1 MRTERK
7 EEENLKKDEKKNR
20 RKQKIAGGIL
30 AIVLVIGGFAAYR
43 ISTVKEFPSNAKVD
57 GVSVGGLT
65 VREAEEKIN
74 REANQIELKE
84 DDRDAV
90 TVKTQ
95 FKYEI
100 KDTLKNRRALSVV
113 DPRNYIGGG
122 ANYSVPLKV
131 IGGEK
136 ETAKRIRK
144 AIPDHKGTV
153 ETKDAYIDY
162 KTMRIVR
169 EVQGDT
175 LDVEAL
181 TKDVAENREQSPNE
195 IVFTFKSKD
204 YIATPKVK
212 FDDLQ
217 KELKFAKYYLAD
229 GLTLR
234 ADSGDTVKITPKQLS
249 KVILYTEDGPE
260 YSEEGAQ
267 KVAKEL
273 AKNYS
278 QDVYTVET
286 EEGAKSLI
294 NYGIK
299 SSVDEKKT
307 AESILKAAKSKKK
320 GTLYLKASN
329 QDLSTRVEVSISGQ
343 KVYYVQ
349 NGKVKL
355 KTSVV
360 TGGPN
365 HATPRGIFRLAYKE
379 RNVTL
384 KGSNGDGTDYASK
397 VSYWM
402 PFNGGIG
409 LHDAP
414 WRSSFGG
421 SIYQSGGSHGC
432 VNMPPT
438 KAKQL
443 FGYIDAGT
451 LIYVYD

>member
-43 ISTVKEFPSNAKVD
+43 ISTVKEFPSNAKVN

-84 DDRDAV
+84 DERDAV

-100 KDTLKNRRALSVV
+100 KDTLKNRRALSAV
-113 DPRNYIGGG
+113 DPRNYMGSG

-131 IGGEK
+131 TGGEK

-162 KTMRIVR
+162 KIMRIVR

-181 TKDVAENREQSPNE
+181 TKDVAESREQSPNE
-195 IVFTFKSKD
+195 TVFAFKSKD

-234 ADSGDTVKITPKQLS
+234 ADSGDTVKVTPKQLS

-260 YSEEGAQ
+260 YSEKGAQ

-286 EEGAKSLI
+286 EEGAKILI

-299 SSVDEKKT
+299 SSVDRKKT

-329 QDLSTRVEVSISGQ
+329 QDLSTRVEVSISSQ
-343 KVYYVQ
+343 TMYYVQ

-360 TGGPN
+360 TGGPS
-365 HATPRGIFRLAYKE
+365 HATPRGIFQLAYKE

-432 VNMPPT
+432 VNMPPA

-451 LIYVYD
+451 LVYVYD

>member
-1 MRTERK
+1 MRTERN
-7 EEENLKKDEKKNR
+7 EQENVKKDEKKNR
-20 RKQKIAGGIL
+20 RKQKIAGVIL
-30 AIVLVIGGFAAYR
+30 AVVLVIGGFSAYR
-43 ISTVKEFPSNAKVD
+43 ISTVKEFPNNAKVD

-65 VREAEEKIN
+65 FREAEEKIN
-74 REANQIELKE
+74 REANQVELKE

-100 KDTLKNRRALSVV
+100 KDTLKNRQALSVV
-113 DPRNYIGGG
+113 DPRNYMGSG
-122 ANYSVPLKV
+122 ANYIVPLKV

-162 KTMRIVR
+162 ETMRIVR

-175 LDVEAL
+175 LDVEGL

-260 YSEEGAQ
+260 YREEGAQ

-286 EEGAKSLI
+286 EEGTKSLI

-432 VNMPPT
+432 VNMPPA

-451 LIYVYD
+451 LVYVYD

>member
-1 MRTERK
+1 MRTERN
-7 EEENLKKDEKKNR
+7 EQETVKKDEKKNR
-20 RKQKIAGGIL
+20 RKKKIAGGIL
-30 AIVLVIGGFAAYR
+30 AVVLVIGGFAAYR
-43 ISTVKEFPSNAKVD
+43 ISTVKEFPNNAKVD

-74 REANQIELKE
+74 REANKVELKE

-100 KDTLKNRRALSVV
+100 KDTLKNRQALSVV
-113 DPRNYIGGG
+113 DPRNYMGSG
-122 ANYSVPLKV
+122 ANYTVPLKV

-162 KTMRIVR
+162 ETMRIVR

-307 AESILKAAKSKKK
+307 AESILKAAKSKEK
-320 GTLYLKASN
+320 GILYL
-329 QDLSTRVEVSISGQ
+329 
-343 KVYYVQ
+343 
-349 NGKVKL
+349 
-355 KTSVV
+355 
-360 TGGPN
+360 
-365 HATPRGIFRLAYKE
+365 
-379 RNVTL
+379 
-384 KGSNGDGTDYASK
+384 
-397 VSYWM
+397 
-402 PFNGGIG
+402 
-409 LHDAP
+409 
-414 WRSSFGG
+414 
-421 SIYQSGGSHGC
+421 
-432 VNMPPT
+432 
-438 KAKQL
+438 
-443 FGYIDAGT
+443 
-451 LIYVYD
+451 

>member
-1 MRTERK
+1 M
-7 EEENLKKDEKKNR
+7 
-20 RKQKIAGGIL
+20 
-30 AIVLVIGGFAAYR
+30 
-43 ISTVKEFPSNAKVD
+43 
-57 GVSVGGLT
+57 
-65 VREAEEKIN
+65 
-74 REANQIELKE
+74 
-84 DDRDAV
+84 
-90 TVKTQ
+90 
-95 FKYEI
+95 
-100 KDTLKNRRALSVV
+100 
-113 DPRNYIGGG
+113 
-122 ANYSVPLKV
+122 
-131 IGGEK
+131 
-136 ETAKRIRK
+136 
-144 AIPDHKGTV
+144 
-153 ETKDAYIDY
+153 
-162 KTMRIVR
+162 
-169 EVQGDT
+169 
-175 LDVEAL
+175 
-181 TKDVAENREQSPNE
+181 
-195 IVFTFKSKD
+195 
-204 YIATPKVK
+204 
-212 FDDLQ
+212 
-217 KELKFAKYYLAD
+217 
-229 GLTLR
+229 
-234 ADSGDTVKITPKQLS
+234 
-249 KVILYTEDGPE
+249 
-260 YSEEGAQ
+260 

-307 AESILKAAKSKKK
+307 AESILKAAKSKEK
-320 GTLYLKASN
+320 GILYLKASN

-432 VNMPPT
+432 VNMPPA